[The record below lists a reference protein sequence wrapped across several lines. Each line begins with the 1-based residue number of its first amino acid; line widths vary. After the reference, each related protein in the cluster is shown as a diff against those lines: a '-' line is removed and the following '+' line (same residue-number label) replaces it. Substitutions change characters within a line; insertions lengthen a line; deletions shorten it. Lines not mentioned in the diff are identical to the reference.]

1 MTVPAIEVEGLAAGW
16 GGIALLEDFDL
27 RIATGETRVILG
39 ASGCG
44 KSTLLRHLLGLE
56 RPMGGSIRLQGQD
69 ITEMSD
75 EEVSLLRRRV
85 GVLFQSG
92 GLLNS
97 LSVFDNVALP
107 LREHTELDESTIGI
121 MVRMKLGLV
130 GLGEAA
136 DRLPSAL
143 SGGMKKRAG
152 LARALAMDPEILFA
166 DEPSAGLDPV
176 VAAGLDHLLL
186 QLKKTFGM
194 TMVVVTHELESAFL
208 IADRIAMLHEGSLLF
223 DGELQALR
231 QSQDPVI
238 RRFLDRSPEET
249 EDRSAYL
256 ESLLGDGETPEDGK
270 GRA

>member
-1 MTVPAIEVEGLAAGW
+1 MSEDDLAG
-16 GGIALLEDFDL
+16 
-27 RIATGETRVILG
+27 
-39 ASGCG
+39 
-44 KSTLLRHLLGLE
+44 
-56 RPMGGSIRLQGQD
+56 M
-69 ITEMSD
+69 
-75 EEVSLLRRRV
+75 RRRV

-107 LREHTELDESTIGI
+107 LREHTELDESTIEI

-130 GLGEAA
+130 GLADAA

-186 QLKKTFGM
+186 QLKKTFEM

-208 IADRIAMLHEGSLLF
+208 IADRIAMLHRGRLLF
-223 DGELQALR
+223 DGKTEDLR
-231 QSQDPVI
+231 SSQDPII
-238 RRFLDRSPEET
+238 RRFLDRRPEEP

-256 ESLLGDGETPEDGK
+256 DGILGQGEEEG
-270 GRA
+270 